1 MEADNS
7 PPHLHSVIS
16 MFQQRQSFSH
26 QYQGPKLGI
35 IIIKKELTLLYSK
48 DSMKPWNW
56 DVIDSN
62 IDLMSSSDFDKVFL
76 GKVNDMET
84 SDGVFVFIEDFEDQ
98 IGGGGV
104 GEVESV
110 VFFGEE
116 GDRF

>member
-1 MEADNS
+1 
-7 PPHLHSVIS
+7 
-16 MFQQRQSFSH
+16 
-26 QYQGPKLGI
+26 
-35 IIIKKELTLLYSK
+35 
-48 DSMKPWNW
+48 
-56 DVIDSN
+56 
-62 IDLMSSSDFDKVFL
+62 MSSSDFDKVFL